1 MKDKPA
7 PPRLAW
13 WLFQRFIPL
22 AERKYLRQA
31 MLEVFE
37 ELHITKGKEAARL
50 WFWGQFLRS
59 LPAFLSNSL
68 YWSVEMIK
76 NYTKITFRNLKKH
89 KFYSFINITGLA
101 IGIACCLI
109 IFLWIQNEL
118 GYDRF
123 HKNAGELYRIFQES
137 PQGRRIFRFTSTPSG
152 LGPLLKEQYPEI
164 VESARHTPARWD
176 IGREDIH
183 FRESVAL
190 VDDSFLKMFSF
201 PLLAGTPQAAMED
214 PYSIVISEEMR
225 EKYFAGEDPLGQT
238 LRVGESLDLNVT
250 GVLQDIPKDSHL
262 QFDCLVPFKLLG
274 EFGYN
279 MKDWGNNN
287 YWTYIQITE
296 NASSQE
302 VEAKISGIIQ
312 EHVPRSSSVIHLQ
325 PVTRIHLYALD
336 GGGLITY
343 IYIFAGMAVFI
354 LLIACINYMN
364 LSTARSAN
372 RAREVGIRKVVG
384 ANRVQ
389 LIKQFMGESI
399 FYACIALIIGL
410 TILYLLLPTFGQL
423 AGRPLGMDY
432 SLPIILVLIGLAL
445 FTGILAGIYPAF
457 VLSSFQT
464 IHALKG
470 ALKSRDGSALFRK
483 ILVVTQFSLS
493 IFLIIGTL
501 SVFRQIDFMMNR
513 DLGYN
518 KENILCVPMR
528 GQLARNYQAFKTRLL
543 ENPSIISM
551 TRANTT
557 PDIKQSSIADYDITW
572 DGREEGDNFPG
583 INVMGVDAD
592 YLKTCK
598 MKMAEGRFFSE
609 EFPTDSTDSWVIN
622 EAAAAAMGLESPLGT
637 GVYWA
642 EYKGKIIGVIKDFH
656 FSSLHEEIEPLLMR
670 MNLWLDNILIR
681 IRSDNLPGTIGFI
694 QKTLKDLLPHYSFD
708 YEFLDTRLENL
719 YTAEQRMEKILI
731 FSTIIAIF
739 ISCLGLL
746 GLASFTAEQRTKE
759 IGIRKV
765 LGSTVGGVV
774 FLLSREFIKWVLV
787 ANLIAWPVAYFAV
800 HNWLQNFA
808 IRTRIGWEIFLLSG
822 CLALAISLL
831 TVCYQSI
838 KAAGANP
845 VDSLRYE

>member
-1 MKDKPA
+1 MKDKPT

-13 WLFQRFIPL
+13 WLFQKFIPL
-22 AERKYLRQA
+22 NERKYLQEA

-37 ELHITKGKEAARL
+37 ELLTTKNKGAAWL
-50 WFWGQFLRS
+50 WFWSQLLRS
-59 LPAFLSNSL
+59 LPALLANSL
-68 YWSVEMIK
+68 YWSVQMIK
-76 NYTKITFRNLKKH
+76 NYMRITYRNLKKN

-137 PQGRRIFRFTSTPSG
+137 PQGGKVFRFTSTPSG

-164 VESARHTPARWD
+164 LDSARHTPTRWD
-176 IGREDIH
+176 IGREEIH
-183 FRESVAL
+183 FRERVAL

-201 PLLAGTPQAAMED
+201 PLLEGTPQAALED

-225 EKYFAGEDPLGQT
+225 EKYFSGEDPLGQT

-250 GVLQDIPKDSHL
+250 GVLQDIPNDSHMH
-262 QFDCLVPFKLLG
+262 FDCLVPFKILG
-274 EFGYN
+274 EFDYN
-279 MKDWGNNN
+279 MNDWGSNN
-287 YWTYIQITE
+287 YWTYIQLTE

-302 VEAKISGIIQ
+302 VETKISGIIQ
-312 EHVPRSSSVIHLQ
+312 EHVPESSAILHLQ
-325 PVTRIHLYALD
+325 PVVRIHLYALG
-336 GGGLITY
+336 GGGLISY

-372 RAREVGIRKVVG
+372 RAREVGIRQVVG
-384 ANRVQ
+384 ANRIQ
-389 LIKQFMGESI
+389 LIKQFMGESV
-399 FYACIALIIGL
+399 FYAFIALIIGL
-410 TILYLLLPTFGQL
+410 VILQLLLPIFSQL
-423 AGRPLGMDY
+423 AGKPLSLNY
-432 SLPIILVLIGLAL
+432 SARMILVLIGLTL
-445 FTGILAGIYPAF
+445 FTGLLAGIYPAF
-457 VLSSFQT
+457 VLSSFQA
-464 IHALKG
+464 ISALKG
-470 ALKSRDGSALFRK
+470 ALKSRGGRAFFRR

-501 SVFRQIDFMMNR
+501 FVFRQINFMMNR
-513 DLGYN
+513 ELGYN

-528 GQLARNYQAFKTRLL
+528 GQLARNYPAFKTRLQ

-551 TRANTT
+551 ARANTT

-592 YLKTCK
+592 YLKTLN
-598 MKMAEGRFFSE
+598 MEMAEGRFFSE
-609 EFPTDSTDSWVIN
+609 QIQTDSTDSWVIN

-642 EYKGKIIGVIKDFH
+642 DYKGKIIGVIKDFH
-656 FSSLHEEIEPLLMR
+656 FSSLREEIEPLLMR
-670 MNLWLDNILIR
+670 MNLWMDNILVR
-681 IRSDNLPGTIGFI
+681 IRSDNIPGTIGFI
-694 QKTLKDLLPHYSFD
+694 RMTLKDLLPHYTFE
-708 YEFLDTRLENL
+708 YEFLDTRIENL
-719 YTAEQRMEKILI
+719 YRTEQRMEKILT

-765 LGSTVGGVV
+765 LGSTVAGVV
-774 FLLSREFIKWVLV
+774 FLLSKEFIKWVLL
-787 ANLIAWPVAYFAV
+787 ANLIAWPLAYLAV
-800 HNWLQNFA
+800 HSWLENFA
-808 IRTRIGWEIFLLSG
+808 IRTRIEWEIFLLAG
-822 CLALAISLL
+822 ILALVISLL

-838 KAAGANP
+838 KAALANP
-845 VDSLRYE
+845 IDSLRYE

>member
-1 MKDKPA
+1 MKDKPT

-13 WLFQRFIPL
+13 WLFRKFIPL
-22 AERKYLRQA
+22 DERKYLQEA

-37 ELHITKGKEAARL
+37 ELFTTKGKRTAWL
-50 WFWGQFLRS
+50 WFWSQFLRS
-59 LPAFLSNSL
+59 LPALLSNSL
-68 YWSVEMIK
+68 YWSVQMFK
-76 NYTKITFRNLKKH
+76 NYMRITFRNLKKH

-109 IFLWIQNEL
+109 IFLWVQNEL

-137 PQGRRIFRFTSTPSG
+137 PQGEKVFRFTSTPSG

-164 VESARHTPARWD
+164 VDSVRHTPTRWD
-176 IGREDIH
+176 IGRENIF

-190 VDDSFLKMFSF
+190 VDESFLEMFSF
-201 PLLAGTPQAAMED
+201 TLLEGTPQAALED

-225 EKYFAGEDPLGQT
+225 EKYFAREDPLGQT

-262 QFDCLVPFKLLG
+262 RFDCLVPFKLLG

-279 MKDWGNNN
+279 MEDWGNNN
-287 YWTYIQITE
+287 YWTYIQLTE

-302 VEAKISGIIQ
+302 VEAKISSIIQ
-312 EHVPRSSSVIHLQ
+312 EHVPRSSSVLHLQ
-325 PVTRIHLYALD
+325 PVVKIHLYTPG

-343 IYIFAGMAVFI
+343 IYIFSGMAIFI

-372 RAREVGIRKVVG
+372 RAREVGIRQVVG
-384 ANRVQ
+384 ANRIQ
-389 LIKQFMGESI
+389 LIKQFMGESV
-399 FYACIALIIGL
+399 FYAFIALIIGL
-410 TILYLLLPTFGQL
+410 TILHLLLPIFSQL
-423 AGRPLGMDY
+423 AGKTLSVDY
-432 SLPIILVLIGLAL
+432 SASMILVLIGLTL
-445 FTGILAGIYPAF
+445 FTGILAGVYPAF
-457 VLSSFQT
+457 VLSSFQA
-464 IHALKG
+464 ISALKG
-470 ALKSRDGSALFRK
+470 VFKSRGGRALFRR

-501 SVFRQIDFMMNR
+501 FVFRQIDFMMNR
-513 DLGYN
+513 ELGYN

-528 GQLARNYQAFKTRLL
+528 GQLARNYQVFKTKLL
-543 ENPSIISM
+543 DNPSIISI

-583 INVMGVDAD
+583 INIMGIDAD
-592 YLKTCK
+592 YLKTLQIE
-598 MKMAEGRFFSE
+598 MAEGRFFLE
-609 EFPTDSTDSWVIN
+609 QIQTDSTDSWVIN
-622 EAAAAAMGLESPLGT
+622 EAAAAAMGLESPLGI
-637 GVYWA
+637 GVYWS
-642 EYKGKIIGVIKDFH
+642 EHKGKIIGVIKDFH
-656 FSSLHEEIEPLLMR
+656 FSSLHEEIEPLLLR
-670 MNLWLDNILIR
+670 MNWGLDNILVR
-681 IRSDNLPGTIGFI
+681 IRSDNIPATIGFM
-694 QKTLKDLLPHYSFD
+694 QKTLKDLLPQYTFE
-708 YEFLDTRLENL
+708 YEFLDTRIENL
-719 YTAEQRMEKILI
+719 YRAEQRMEKILI

-765 LGSTVGGVV
+765 LGSTVAGVV
-774 FLLSREFIKWVLV
+774 FLLSKEFIKWVLL
-787 ANLIAWPVAYFAV
+787 ANLIAWPVAYFVV

-808 IRTRIGWEIFLLSG
+808 FRTNIGWEIFLLSG
-822 CLALAISLL
+822 SMALVISLL

-838 KAAGANP
+838 KAALANP